1 MSHKTIQKKISA
13 QSQTI
18 NFILK
23 EAPEAFADVPDLT
36 DAGLDFDPL
45 LRFRGF
51 FVKAGTPEDR
61 VEWLQW
67 AFQKAYCQEDY
78 QAYNESKFMTL
89 IESFRDTAGSQD
101 LVTETIAQYREVY
114 KEMGLEV
121 K

>member
-1 MSHKTIQKKISA
+1 MCIRDS
-13 QSQTI
+13 
-18 NFILK
+18 
-23 EAPEAFADVPDLT
+23 
-36 DAGLDFDPL
+36 
-45 LRFRGF
+45 
-51 FVKAGTPEDR
+51 

-89 IESFRDTAGSQD
+89 IDSFRDTDGSKE
-101 LVTETIAQYREVY
+101 LITETIGQYRGVY